1 MSRLPKVK
9 GMKKVMHMVTCF
21 GAATVILGAL
31 FKIMHY
37 PGASIMLPVGLIV
50 ETLLFI
56 FFGFD
61 IPHEEVDWTLAYP
74 ELAGMGHDATVH
86 EEEQEENLPITAQLD
101 NLLADAKIGPELI
114 ESLGTGIRSLSDT
127 TSKIAD
133 ISNAAVATN
142 EYVDSVKSAAKNVA
156 SLSDTYQRAADSM
169 ANLADSN
176 EAGSSIGDSLNKVS
190 KNLSALNATYELQL
204 QGSQQHLEATSKFY
218 DGLAELMK
226 NLHESV
232 DDTKKYRQEMS
243 TLSSNLTALN
253 TVYGNMLS
261 AMNVRPS

>member
-37 PGASIMLPVGLIV
+37 PGASIMLPMGLIV
-50 ETLLFI
+50 ETFLFI

-74 ELAGMGHDATVH
+74 ELAGMGHDETFN
-86 EEEQEENLPITAQLD
+86 EKEEENLPITQQLD

-114 ESLGTGIRSLSDT
+114 ESLGTGIRALTDT
-127 TSKIAD
+127 TGKMAD
-133 ISNAAVATN
+133 LSNATAATN
-142 EYVDSVKSAAKNVA
+142 EYVDNVKNASKNVA
-156 SLSDTYQRAADSM
+156 HLSESYTRAADSM

-176 EAGSSIGDSLNKVS
+176 EAGASIGDSLNRVS

-204 QGSQQHLEATSKFY
+204 QGSQNHLESTSKFY
-218 DGLAELMK
+218 EGLSELMK
-226 NLHESV
+226 NLHDSV
-232 DDTKKYRQEMS
+232 EDTKKYRQEMA
-243 TLSSNLTALN
+243 TLSSNLTSLN